1 MLREGLCDDRK
12 GVHLLRL
19 LLGQQLMPFHV
30 VDKLAERDKDAHI
43 DLKVEALDDGLR
55 KVRGTRGHEGS
66 WREGTWRRG
75 AGPGWGGAH
84 VEQAL
89 GEVVRFATT
98 DTASETC
105 GHKGGERDYGPFVPL
120 V

>member
-1 MLREGLCDDRK
+1 MRRPPPAPPAATGGCASRLPQPCDDRK

-55 KVRGTRGHEGS
+55 KGTRHEGS
-66 WREGTWRRG
+66 WRERG
-75 AGPGWGGAH
+75 RGGGARA
-84 VEQAL
+84 Q
-89 GEVVRFATT
+89 GGG
-98 DTASETC
+98 
-105 GHKGGERDYGPFVPL
+105 GHTLREIFSKQR
-120 V
+120 